1 MVIIGWMREKVKKK
15 ATQSHQWATYISLGW
30 YSPRNILSPLIPH
43 FHQLPSPV
51 THKASMSFL
60 PTPTDTSR
68 FKHSSSP
75 AKTVNLVCL
84 YFNYSK
90 ELRYFSYEN
99 IFLLKRNLSAYI
111 HVDLLFRVLILYF
124 VSPPVTIVKY
134 LNLLSCSCQVSGHI
148 AMMIFLLSV
157 RFPLKWGWIHLEWEG
172 DLPILNRRSL
182 VLSLFWAQKYECNLG
197 ELLHD
202 QFILS

>member
-1 MVIIGWMREKVKKK
+1 MVIIGWMREKVKKE

-51 THKASMSFL
+51 THKGSMSFL
-60 PTPTDTSR
+60 PTPTDMSW

-84 YFNYSK
+84 YLNYSK

-99 IFLLKRNLSAYI
+99 IFLLKWNLSACI
-111 HVDLLFRVLILYF
+111 HIYLLFRVLILYF
-124 VSPPVTIVKY
+124 VLPPITIVKF
-134 LNLLSCSCQVSGHI
+134 LNLLSCSC
-148 AMMIFLLSV
+148 LSV
-157 RFPLKWGWIHLEWEG
+157 RTHHHVDLSPFCMLPLKMAVDPPRMGGGFTNTEQEKPHTFF
-172 DLPILNRRSL
+172 
-182 VLSLFWAQKYECNLG
+182 VLG
-197 ELLHD
+197 T
-202 QFILS
+202 